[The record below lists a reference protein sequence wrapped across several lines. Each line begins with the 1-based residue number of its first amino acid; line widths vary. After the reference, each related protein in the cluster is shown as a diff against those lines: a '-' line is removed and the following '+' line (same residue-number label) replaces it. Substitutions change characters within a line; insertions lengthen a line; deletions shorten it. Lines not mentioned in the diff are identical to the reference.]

1 EPTYVQYV
9 YTAYTIPTASGSN
22 ANNVAANCVI
32 QYRFTKDRKNWTDW
46 ITLSNGIQS
55 TINDLIFGLE
65 YRVVL
70 TDGWDAFAGGQ
81 PLRPM
86 VSSLYHM

>member
-1 EPTYVQYV
+1 
-9 YTAYTIPTASGSN
+9 
-22 ANNVAANCVI
+22 
-32 QYRFTKDRKNWTDW
+32 WTDW

-86 VSSLYHM
+86 VSSLYHMEVIPSVQYLVTYPYDINGMFFEYVLSASVDL